1 MADKTAN
8 VKTVEV
14 TKRPGQGLGLYL
26 REGDGF
32 DRGDGVF
39 VSRLL
44 PGSVTE
50 QSGLLQ
56 VGDEILTVNSMD
68 VANRRLEDVVIAMSI
83 PKKLVLTV
91 RTQYG
96 TKRPVSETS
105 LALCTEAKPNPVVI
119 IKRGS
124 SVYNDRPRSYCGGVP
139 GRMPRSP
146 ERLGVVADSRLLY
159 PRSVSV
165 DFRRLEER
173 SVREEDNFD
182 HLNAAITG
190 DDSGDSGLSSDNS
203 GLSRLTVEPM
213 SEMLQKQ
220 TSCANSSPLNATN
233 NLFILKRN
241 EGLPRAWQ
249 QQKTV
254 HSRSL
259 WRKSTGW
266 YGTESDS
273 DLVYKRNSPRVL
285 VNSRTPTSSFC
296 DHLEEVPSRKA
307 SVPSYQSNCL
317 CQSGRE
323 GYQGSNYYT
332 VRRRIQSEAELSE
345 RNRSSWFSDCDLP
358 TTSRTHEQAT
368 SKPDR
373 IPSGG
378 YKRSE
383 GDLALWLS
391 KLDRVSIQP
400 RSSGKLSDD
409 IPGTVSD
416 L

>member
-26 REGDGF
+26 REGDGC

-91 RTQYG
+91 RTQHG
-96 TKRPVSETS
+96 TKRPVSATCLS
-105 LALCTEAKPNPVVI
+105 LCTEAKLNPIVI

-124 SVYNDRPRSYCGGVP
+124 SVYNDRPRSYCDGLS
-139 GRMPRSP
+139 GRTPRSP
-146 ERLGVVADSRLLY
+146 ERLRVVADNRLLY

-182 HLNAAITG
+182 HLNAVITG

-203 GLSRLTVEPM
+203 GLSRLTVEPV
-213 SEMLQKQ
+213 SEMRQKQ
-220 TSCANSSPLNATN
+220 TSANSSPVNVTN
-233 NLFILKRN
+233 NLLILKRT
-241 EGLPRAWQ
+241 EGLPLAWQ
-249 QQKTV
+249 QQQNAA
-254 HSRSL
+254 HSRSA

-266 YGTESDS
+266 YGAESESDP
-273 DLVYKRNSPRVL
+273 VCQRNSPRVL
-285 VNSRTPTSSFC
+285 VNSRTPTPSFR
-296 DHLEEVPSRKA
+296 DRLEEVPSRN
-307 SVPSYQSNCL
+307 SPYQSSCF
-317 CQSGRE
+317 CQSGS
-323 GYQGSNYYT
+323 GVYQGSSYYT
-332 VRRRIQSEAELSE
+332 VRRRIQSEAELSD
-345 RNRSSWFSDCDLP
+345 RNRCDWYSDCDLP
-358 TTSRTHEQAT
+358 AMSRTHEQVN
-368 SKPDR
+368 SKQDR
-373 IPSGG
+373 IPLSGG
-378 YKRSE
+378 HKRSE

-391 KLDRVSIQP
+391 KLDRVLIQP
-400 RSSGKLSDD
+400 QSSGKSSDD

-416 L
+416 I